1 MNKIFLTALAFVFL
15 IGSCKKNSFNTSGG
29 ALVNFSADTL
39 KFDTV
44 FTSVG
49 SITQSVKIINLNNQK
64 LMLSE
69 ISLVGGNSS
78 PFKINIDGASGAAA
92 NNIEVEANDSL
103 YVFVTVNV
111 NPAAGNLPFILEDSI
126 RVSYNGNQRYIQLQA
141 WGQNANFLRNNKI
154 SGNTVWPDNLP
165 YVILGGLQ
173 VDSNATLTIQK
184 GCKIYLHADAPFI
197 VDGTLLVQGE
207 KYDNTKVYFQGD
219 RLDAPYNSFPGS
231 WPGLFF
237 RTSSKDNILEFA
249 VIKNAYQGVVAE
261 NPSSDS
267 NPKIT
272 LNECIIDDIFDAG
285 ILGVHTSIE
294 ARNCLVSNCGKN
306 IVLGYGGNYNFTH
319 CTVASFSNNYILH
332 QNPVLN
338 ISNYAI
344 QGNNILVNDITTTFT
359 NCIFWGDFGL
369 VDDEVV
375 ASRQSNAVF
384 KVSFANCLWKVKTEP
399 TGVDTVNMVVN
410 ADPAF
415 VNINT
420 QKRQFDFHLNVVS
433 PAIDKGIDTGIPL
446 DLDGNPR
453 AVGLPDLG
461 CYEKQ

>member
-1 MNKIFLTALAFVFL
+1 
-15 IGSCKKNSFNTSGG
+15 
-29 ALVNFSADTL
+29 
-39 KFDTV
+39 
-44 FTSVG
+44 VG
-49 SITQSVKIINLNNQK
+49 SITQSVKIINQNNQK

-69 ISLVGGNSS
+69 ISLAGGTVSA
-78 PFKINIDGASGAAA
+78 FKINIDGAPGPAA
-92 NNIEVEANDSL
+92 NNIELAANDSL

-111 NPAAGNLPFILEDSI
+111 NPGTGNLPFILEDSI

-141 WGQNANFLRNNKI
+141 WGQNANFLRNIKI
-154 SGNTVWPDNLP
+154 SGNTVWSNNLP

-207 KYDNTKVYFQGD
+207 KYDSTKVFFQGD

-261 NPSSDS
+261 DTSSDG

-285 ILGVHTSIE
+285 ILGVHTSIQ

-306 IVLGYGGNYNFTH
+306 IVFGYGGIYNFTH
-319 CTVASFSNNYILH
+319 CTVASFSNNYLLH

-344 QGNNILVNDITTTFT
+344 QGNNTLVNDITSTFT

-375 ASRQSNAVF
+375 ASRQGNTVF

-399 TGVDTVNMVVN
+399 AGVDTVNMVVN
-410 ADPAF
+410 ANPAF

-420 QKRQFDFHLNVVS
+420 QTRLFDFHLNAGS
-433 PAIDKGIDTGIPL
+433 PAIDKGFNTGIPF

>member
-1 MNKIFLTALAFVFL
+1 MNKVFLTSLAFIFL
-15 IGSCKKNSFNTSGG
+15 ISSCKKNSFITSAG
-29 ALVNFSADTL
+29 ALVNFSSDTL

-49 SITQSVKIINLNNQK
+49 SITQSVKIINQNNQK

-69 ISLVGGNSS
+69 ISLAGGAVS
-78 PFKINIDGASGAAA
+78 PFKINIDGAPGPAAK
-92 NNIEVEANDSL
+92 NIELGANDSL

-111 NPAAGNLPFILEDSI
+111 NPAAGTLPFVLEDSI
-126 RVSYNGNQRYIQLQA
+126 QVSYNGNQHYIQLQA
-141 WGQNANFLRNNKI
+141 WGQNAIFLRNTKI
-154 SGNTVWPDNLP
+154 TVNTVWPDTLP
-165 YVILGGLQ
+165 YVILGGLL

-184 GCKIYLHADAPFI
+184 GCKIYLHANAPFLI
-197 VDGTLLVQGE
+197 DGTLLVQGE
-207 KYDNTKVYFQGD
+207 KYDSTKIYFQGD

-237 RTSSKDNILEFA
+237 RTTSKDNILEFA
-249 VIKNAYQGVVAE
+249 VLKNAYQGVVAE
-261 NPSSDS
+261 DPSSDG

-272 LNECIIDDIFDAG
+272 LNECILDDIFDAA
-285 ILGVHTSIE
+285 ILGVHTSIQ
-294 ARNCLVSNCGKN
+294 AQNCLVSNSGKN

-332 QNPVLN
+332 QYPVLN
-338 ISNYAI
+338 IGNYAL
-344 QGNNILVNDITTTFT
+344 QGNNTLVNDITSTFT
-359 NCIFWGDFGL
+359 NCIFWGDFGA

-375 ASRQSNAVF
+375 TSLKGNTIF
-384 KVSFANCLWKVKTEP
+384 KVSFANCLWKIKTEP
-399 TGVDTVNMVVN
+399 AGVDTAKMVVN
-410 ADPAF
+410 ADPVF

-420 QKRQFDFHLNVVS
+420 QNRVFDFHLNAGS
-433 PAIDKGIDTGIPL
+433 PAIDKGIDTGIPF
-446 DLDGNPR
+446 DLDGSPR